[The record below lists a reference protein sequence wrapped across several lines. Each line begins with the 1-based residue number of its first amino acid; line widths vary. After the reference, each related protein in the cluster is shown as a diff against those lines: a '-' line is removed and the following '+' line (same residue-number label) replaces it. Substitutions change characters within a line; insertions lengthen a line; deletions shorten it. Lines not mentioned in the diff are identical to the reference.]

1 MYSMIKPGDLHHADY
16 KSAVTDWAHNS
27 KDWPMK
33 EEIEKLKVKSELE
46 LTNLSTEADVYQ
58 FKSRYL
64 GRNGSLTSLI
74 KLLRDVDPQ
83 ERASVGAALNT
94 FKKELE
100 EHIETALLH
109 ARFTAKNQR
118 ISESRVD
125 VTLPGRKLPL
135 GSRHPITTIAAT
147 VIEIFTSL
155 GFEVV
160 EGPEVELDF
169 FNFEALN
176 IPKDHPARDMHD
188 TFYIS
193 ENTLLRTHT
202 SPVQIRTMK
211 LTTPPVRILCPGK
224 VYRCDSDI
232 SHTPMF
238 HQVEGLMVDEDI
250 SFGDL
255 KGILTIAVHK
265 IFDEDTRLRFRPSYF
280 PFTEPSA
287 EVDIQC
293 VMCRGKGC
301 RVCSNTGWLEILGS
315 GMVHPQVFRNV
326 GYDPEKVTGFAFG
339 LGIERI
345 AMLKF
350 GINDI
355 RLFFENDFRFL
366 SQF

>member
-1 MYSMIKPGDLHHADY
+1 MQ
-16 KSAVTDWAHNS
+16 
-27 KDWPMK
+27 
-33 EEIEKLKVKSELE
+33 EEIEKLKRQSQLE
-46 LTNLSTEADVYQ
+46 LTNLLKETDIYQ

-64 GRNGSLTSLI
+64 GRNGSLTQLI
-74 KLLRDVDPQ
+74 KLLKNVPPG
-83 ERASVGAALNT
+83 ERAAVGALINA
-94 FKKELE
+94 FKNELE
-100 EHIETALLH
+100 EQIEQALSQVQAA
-109 ARFTAKNQR
+109 ARNLKV
-118 ISESRVD
+118 SEHTVD
-125 VTLPGRKLPL
+125 VTLPGRQLPL
-135 GSRHPITTIAAT
+135 GGRHPVTIVADK
-147 VIEIFTSL
+147 IIDIFTRL
-155 GFEVV
+155 GFEIV

-176 IPKDHPARDMHD
+176 LPKDHPARDMHD

-193 ENTLLRTHT
+193 DDSLLRTHT
-202 SPVQIRTMK
+202 SPVQIRTMQV
-211 LTTPPVRILCPGK
+211 TSPPIRIICPGK

-238 HQVEGLMVDEDI
+238 HQVEGLMVDENI

-255 KGILTIAVHK
+255 KGLLTTFVQQ
-265 IFDEDTRLRFRPSYF
+265 IFDEDTRLRFRPSFF

-287 EVDIQC
+287 EIDIQC

-301 RVCSNTGWLEILGS
+301 RVCGNSGWLEILGS

-355 RLFFENDFRFL
+355 RIFFENDYRFL
-366 SQF
+366 TQF